1 MTLLSNSLNRADRSR
16 SFKVG
21 ITADAGRRRRDD
33 TRVQLR
39 KSKKED
45 SLMKRRAMGA
55 GAVGAGAGGTAM
67 NTAAA
72 TGASSASAAPPAN
85 SKVYTVSDIPQLYNS
100 ITTYSDVND
109 PSVLEGIRAFRR
121 ILSVESNPPCEEVI
135 QCGAL
140 PHIVRLLA
148 CENAE
153 IQFEAAWALTNVASA
168 DSDCTIAVAESGAV
182 PHLVAQL
189 RSADP
194 NVREQ
199 CAWCLGNIS
208 GDSPALRDTVL
219 QSGAMEGILL
229 NIAQPASSALLG
241 NVVWTLSNLCR
252 GKPQPDLH
260 MVSPALP
267 HLASLLSNP
276 STPNE
281 VMVDVAWA
289 LSYLSDGDDQRI
301 QACQDANI
309 TNRLVELL
317 SSDQPNLVTP
327 CLRTLGNFVSGSDGQ
342 TQAVVDANVLGMMKQ
357 LLSHRRK
364 NIRKESCWLLSN
376 IAAGTHI
383 QIGSVIHRAGLI
395 TAVVDALNNDQWE
408 VRKEATWVISNVCTG
423 GTTQH
428 IESLVEAGAIE
439 ALCGILDSADAKIIA
454 VALEALEAILKT
466 GEALNKVAGYVSLV
480 DESGGIDHIEGLQEH
495 ENDDIYEKA
504 ISIIEKYFGCDDAQ
518 EDENLAPVVS
528 GNTFAFGVDATK
540 AEGEAAAPSFNF
552 ADQPQMAFNF
562 AT

>member
-1 MTLLSNSLNRADRSR
+1 
-16 SFKVG
+16 
-21 ITADAGRRRRDD
+21 
-33 TRVQLR
+33 
-39 KSKKED
+39 
-45 SLMKRRAMGA
+45 MKRRAMGA
-55 GAVGAGAGGTAM
+55 GVVGAEAGPAAM
-67 NTAAA
+67 NAAA
-72 TGASSASAAPPAN
+72 ASGASTASATPSAN
-85 SKVYTVSDIPQLYNS
+85 SKVFTVADIPQLYNS

-121 ILSVESNPPCEEVI
+121 LLSVESNPPCQQVI
-135 QCGAL
+135 DSGAL
-140 PHIVRLLA
+140 PHFVRLLA
-148 CENAE
+148 CDNAE

-168 DSDCTIAVAESGAV
+168 DSDCTTAVADSGAI
-182 PHLVAQL
+182 PHLVALL
-189 RSADP
+189 RSGDP

-208 GDSPALRDTVL
+208 GDSPTLRDTVL

-229 NIAQPASSALLG
+229 NIAQPASPGLLG

-260 MVSPALP
+260 MVSPAVP
-267 HLASLLSNP
+267 HLASLLTNP
-276 STPNE
+276 STPE
-281 VMVDVAWA
+281 DVMVDVAWA
-289 LSYLSDGDDQRI
+289 LSYLSDGDDRRI

-309 TNRLVELL
+309 TSRLVELL
-317 SSDQPNLVTP
+317 SSDQPNLITP

-342 TQAVVDANVLGMMKQ
+342 TQAVVDANVLGMMKH
-357 LLSHRRK
+357 LLGHRRK
-364 NIRKESCWLLSN
+364 NIRKETCWLLSN
-376 IAAGTHI
+376 IAAGTHT
-383 QIGSVIHRAGLI
+383 QIGAVIQRTGLI
-395 TAVVDALNNDQWE
+395 SAVVDALNNDQWE

-439 ALCGILDSADAKIIA
+439 AICGIMDCADAKIIA

-504 ISIIEKYFGCDDAQ
+504 VAIIERYFGCDDAQ

-528 GNTFAFGVDATK
+528 GDTFAFGVDATK
-540 AEGEAAAPSFNF
+540 TEGEAAQSFNF